1 MRAAGCVLR
10 TPGCPEHRVRRPLL
24 VVREG
29 ALAVPARGGSGK
41 RRSTGACRRGVQQ
54 VVRANPDSTP
64 LRRSSYGSARVAS
77 AAGPAEDQSAAF
89 LVLPWTAAG
98 KRAFRSELPA
108 AFFEHSEQRNA
119 LHPKARAH
127 VRDSWLLRTPL
138 ARSAVTT
145 VRPCT
150 RARAITNGSATGETP
165 LVDFIVWLITPEW

>member
-1 MRAAGCVLR
+1 MAPLRCV
-10 TPGCPEHRVRRPLL
+10 TVAVL

-64 LRRSSYGSARVAS
+64 LRRSSCGS
-77 AAGPAEDQSAAF
+77 GPCRFGGRTAAEDQSAAF
-89 LVLPWTAAG
+89 LILPWTAAG

-150 RARAITNGSATGETP
+150 RARAITNGSATDLLRRIFTNCGNFARISVA
-165 LVDFIVWLITPEW
+165 LA